1 MNRWARITTFAPT
14 TGIAAGFRTPRLE
27 AELSVHG
34 HHLHYL
40 DHPLSQGGNVVDLAL
55 DSGTVSVSP
64 ITDLKL
70 VLTTSPAN
78 QSAPAPAPTYRK
90 GTS

>member
-70 VLTTSPAN
+70 VLPTSPAN
-78 QSAPAPAPTYRK
+78 
-90 GTS
+90 